1 MYFAQALWLVGA
13 LVSPPTSDGKASKP
27 TSSSSIVDSE
37 HNNLLKDLVE
47 HPAIAALA
55 LDKRPRRKLHSRHTK
70 FFREYPDYEED
81 STTKLFNRLGQMA
94 CNAGG
99 VVPRKELFETY
110 AAAVLIHH
118 HFWTKSHANNNNTNS
133 QIHRIADMAAGHG
146 LLSWFLL
153 ALIHDEDDEHKTN
166 NPDLSNSTP
175 TTALCVDRT
184 MPGSATE
191 IANAMREHFPGIVGA
206 TAPPVSSSSS
216 SSDSSSPSWTYVEA
230 DLAAAEAHPSA
241 LMVSV
246 HACGSLTDFLIEK
259 AIAGRAPLA
268 IVPCCHTVQT
278 KKGYMPHPVFCEKTV
293 DEVAALVEEQRIMLQ
308 KPMEHVLDEIR
319 IQTLQNAGYQV
330 EQVLLPSSFTK
341 QNRLIL
347 ATPLSSFEIENN
359 HGMEETDVN
368 AQSPTQSTTFFERQ
382 GHSAIS
388 SSTSFYGLRIP
399 LADDEES
406 RTFCQDISGRTESA
420 KRLRQAIPKYYAP
433 RLDVSIWL
441 SGGQETM
448 EEGALK
454 EECELIQQRLQ
465 KLALECCDSYNTVH
479 SQKEASDNPI
489 VTCSVQLRGSV
500 AVQQSSGRQSQCYR
514 AEYTAVND
522 DDVMAGGN
530 KKTSLKAVSKAT
542 AKAIDEIFREQIE
555 NVLHLSIR
563 GR

>member
-1 MYFAQALWLVGA
+1 MDGVSDRSTPLMLLLYRRIMYFAQALWLVGA

-27 TSSSSIVDSE
+27 TSSSSVVDSE

-70 FFREYPDYEED
+70 FFDDENSGT

-118 HFWTKSHANNNNTNS
+118 HFWTKSHANDNTNS

-153 ALIHDEDDEHKTN
+153 ALIHDEDIEHKAN
-166 NPDLSNSTP
+166 HQDLNTSSAP

-191 IANAMREHFPGIVGA
+191 IANAMREHFPGIA
-206 TAPPVSSSSS
+206 AAPPSSSSS
-216 SSDSSSPSWTYVEA
+216 SLDSSSSCWTYVEA

-268 IVPCCHTVQT
+268 IVPCCHTIQT

-293 DEVAALVEEQRIMLQ
+293 DEVATLVEEQRIMLQ

-347 ATPLSSFEIENN
+347 ATPENSN
-359 HGMEETDVN
+359 GMEETDVN
-368 AQSPTQSTTFFERQ
+368 PQSQTQSTTFFERQ
-382 GHSAIS
+382 GPSAIS
-388 SSTSFYGLRIP
+388 SFTVCAFP
-399 LADDEES
+399 W
-406 RTFCQDISGRTESA
+406 RTMKKAEHFA
-420 KRLRQAIPKYYAP
+420 KK
-433 RLDVSIWL
+433 
-441 SGGQETM
+441 
-448 EEGALK
+448 
-454 EECELIQQRLQ
+454 
-465 KLALECCDSYNTVH
+465 
-479 SQKEASDNPI
+479 
-489 VTCSVQLRGSV
+489 
-500 AVQQSSGRQSQCYR
+500 
-514 AEYTAVND
+514 
-522 DDVMAGGN
+522 
-530 KKTSLKAVSKAT
+530 
-542 AKAIDEIFREQIE
+542 FRDAQNRR
-555 NVLHLSIR
+555 NV
-563 GR
+563 